1 MLVVN
6 RYGRKNAYFIHPS
19 SLVPFCSFFGENK
32 SKERGDKIPISRN
45 IACSKM
51 RRENFFFLSYDLI
64 ARRYFFLEK
73 RKIKKIKKMKR
84 NEKIKNLKHYSL
96 SPNYFHIVLGRRKR
110 SVRMHVVGET
120 SGVFEEEKRTT
131 GRQMVDREGEEN
143 GDLGV

>member
-19 SLVPFCSFFGENK
+19 SLVPFRSFFGENK
-32 SKERGDKIPISRN
+32 SKERGEKNSYFQKYCLLKDTKR
-45 IACSKM
+45 K
-51 RRENFFFLSYDLI
+51 FFFLSYDLI

-96 SPNYFHIVLGRRKR
+96 SPNYFHIVLRRRKR

>member
-19 SLVPFCSFFGENK
+19 SLVPFRSFFRENK
-32 SKERGDKIPISRN
+32 SKERGKKIPISRN

-51 RRENFFFLSYDLI
+51 RRENFFFELRS
-64 ARRYFFLEK
+64 RRYFFLEK

>member
-1 MLVVN
+1 
-6 RYGRKNAYFIHPS
+6 
-19 SLVPFCSFFGENK
+19 
-32 SKERGDKIPISRN
+32 
-45 IACSKM
+45 
-51 RRENFFFLSYDLI
+51 
-64 ARRYFFLEK
+64 
-73 RKIKKIKKMKR
+73 MKR

-96 SPNYFHIVLGRRKR
+96 SPNYFYIVLGRRKR